1 MTKPTLNP
9 ESGFSRLRI
18 DLTYDGT
25 NFSGWAKQPNQR
37 TIQQELELALST
49 YLRCQISSIVAGRTD
64 AGVHAKHQVVHIDL
78 PNNTSIEN
86 LVFRLNQILSNDIKV
101 LSAQWAAPNFH
112 ARFTPVSRTYQYK
125 IVDGGQ
131 ITKPLDR
138 YDSAEWF
145 RKLDIT
151 LMNEAASQLLGEHD
165 FFAFC
170 KFRQGASTVKNLIEF
185 NWSRNNDG
193 VVIGQITADSFGYNM
208 VRNLVGAA
216 VCVGEGRFDSAWV
229 KKVLDEKVRISDSYV
244 FPAKGLTLISIN
256 YPPEN
261 QYLDRYNHFQD
272 WQDLDAVEG

>member
-1 MTKPTLNP
+1 
-9 ESGFSRLRI
+9 
-18 DLTYDGT
+18 
-25 NFSGWAKQPNQR
+25 
-37 TIQQELELALST
+37 
-49 YLRCQISSIVAGRTD
+49 
-64 AGVHAKHQVVHIDL
+64 
-78 PNNTSIEN
+78 
-86 LVFRLNQILSNDIKV
+86 
-101 LSAQWAAPNFH
+101 
-112 ARFTPVSRTYQYK
+112 
-125 IVDGGQ
+125 
-131 ITKPLDR
+131 
-138 YDSAEWF
+138 
-145 RKLDIT
+145 
-151 LMNEAASQLLGEHD
+151 MNESASQLLGEHD

-185 NWSRNNDG
+185 SWSRNKDG

-261 QYLDRYNHFQD
+261 QYLDRYNRFQD